1 MRPNKRLGVEPTLIR
16 LVDVSRH
23 YGEGTLRVR
32 ALENVSLVIKRGE
45 FTAVVGPS
53 GSGKTTLL
61 NLMGGLDKP
70 SEGKIFL
77 GEKEMELMSGRELS
91 DFRRDRLGFVFQS
104 YNLIPV
110 LTVRENVEYVLL
122 LQGEGTVT
130 RREKVSRMLKEVG
143 LDGMQG
149 RFPSELSGGQQ
160 QRVAVARAMVADPD
174 LILADEPTANL
185 DSVTGE
191 SLLNLMRRLNEVHGK
206 TFLFTTHDPMVMSH
220 AKRILSFHDGRLASD
235 EKQSNARRPKVKGR

>member
-1 MRPNKRLGVEPTLIR
+1 MTSHPSKHSEPSLIR
-16 LVDVSRH
+16 LEGLSRY
-23 YGEGTLRVR
+23 YGERSLRVK
-32 ALENVSLVIKRGE
+32 ALDGVSLEIKRGE

-122 LQGEGTVT
+122 LQGEGSTT
-130 RREKVSRMLKEVG
+130 RREKVSHMLREVG
-143 LDGMQG
+143 LDGIQD

-185 DSVTGE
+185 DSATGA
-191 SLLNLMRRLNEVHGK
+191 SLLDLMRRLNEVHGK
-206 TFLFTTHDPMVMSH
+206 TFVFTTHDPMVMSH
-220 AKRILSFHDGRLASD
+220 AKRILFFHDGHLARD
-235 EKQSNARRPKVKGR
+235 EKQPNAKRPKGKGH